1 MHFIILNEF
10 LLEKENKKN
19 GENLGTALGPF
30 LAQGLGLLAQPSVHC
45 GLASPRGA
53 ARALGGHRTQSQR
66 GGTAGWYDG
75 EGRGDRRPC
84 AAWNIERAPA
94 SCGTAVGHGRGGGS
108 SLGQWGNGEGRIPID
123 AVAVG

>member
-1 MHFIILNEF
+1 MNFYWKKKI
-10 LLEKENKKN
+10 KN

-53 ARALGGHRTQSQR
+53 ARALGGHRTQSRR

-75 EGRGDRRPC
+75 EGEGRPTAPRGVEHRTSTGIVRHSSR
-84 AAWNIERAPA
+84 AWSGWREFI
-94 SCGTAVGHGRGGGS
+94 GAVG
-108 SLGQWGNGEGRIPID
+108 QW
-123 AVAVG
+123 